1 MDEELIEN
9 TTDTPEVDNENK
21 EASTEKVEVEKAS
34 AVDGLTSEVDILRS
48 ELEKAQESLANV
60 TADLEDYKKKHLRA
74 LAEAQTARRR
84 VEQEIALAKEQGASS
99 IILAVL
105 PVYDDLRR
113 ALEAA
118 SEDSSKI
125 IPGVEQVRETLKRN
139 LENLGIKEVGLVG
152 ETFDP
157 NYHEALTTM
166 PTDDAEKK
174 GTIAQ
179 IFESGFTKDDR
190 VVRVARVLVFE

>member
-9 TTDTPEVDNENK
+9 NNDTLEINDEDTNASPEKREI
-21 EASTEKVEVEKAS
+21 ASSEDT
-34 AVDGLTSEVDILRS
+34 LTSEADILRN
-48 ELEKAQESLANV
+48 ELEKAQASLAKAK
-60 TADLEDYKKKHLRA
+60 ADLDDYKKKHLRA
-74 LAEAQTARRR
+74 LADAQTARRR
-84 VEQEIALAKEQGASS
+84 AEQEITRAKEQGANS

-118 SEDSSKI
+118 GEDPSKI
-125 IPGVEQVRETLKRN
+125 IPGVEQVRETLKRD
-139 LENLGIKEVGLVG
+139 LENLGIKETGLAG

-166 PTDDAEKK
+166 PTDDEEKK

-179 IFESGFTKDDR
+179 VFESGFTKDDR
-190 VVRVARVLVFE
+190 VVRVARVIVFEE